1 MNHYFAKKIQRSLI
15 FLMIAFLNYNLFA
28 ATAPDNSKMN
38 ERMEDNKELN
48 SQDQGASD
56 VDIRLTQRIRR
67 DVVNQDDLSTAAK
80 NIKIITIGGKVTLKG
95 PVKTMDEKNKI
106 QNIAV
111 RVAGAQNVANEIT
124 VIK

>member
-1 MNHYFAKKIQRSLI
+1 MNHSFAKKNQRSLI
-15 FLMIAFLNYNLFA
+15 FLMIVFFNYNLFA
-28 ATAPDNSKMN
+28 VTAPDNSKVN